1 MRAPARIVFSC
12 EHGGNQ
18 IPVECA
24 AQFSTPRAKQLL
36 HSHRGWDPGALEAAQ
51 SLATQAGQ
59 PLIASTIT
67 RLAVD
72 LNRSLDHPNVHS
84 EIVSQMSQRQR
95 DRLVRHYYAPYR
107 KELAKRLQEAVQAKH
122 FVLHLSIHTFTPRL
136 RGVLRDFEIGL
147 LFDPARTNES
157 WICSRWQQHL
167 TQLSP
172 RLRVEMNRPYLGIDD
187 GLTTAMRAQFADRQY
202 AGIELEINSRL
213 RRRTSAGRQRLWQ
226 TLYETL
232 KMTLTELPAKTA

>member
-1 MRAPARIVFSC
+1 MRAPAQIVFSC

-24 AQFSTPRAKQLL
+24 AQFSTPRAQQWLR
-36 HSHRGWDPGALEAAQ
+36 SHRGWDPGALEAAQ

-67 RLAVD
+67 RMAVD

-95 DRLVRHYYAPYR
+95 NRLIRKYYAPYR
-107 KELAKRLQEAVQAKH
+107 NQLAQRLHHTVQSEH
-122 FVLHLSIHTFTPRL
+122 FVLHLSIHTFTPRF
-136 RGVLRDFEIGL
+136 RGVLREFEIGL
-147 LFDPARTNES
+147 LFDPARTNEA
-157 WICSRWQQHL
+157 WICSRWQQHM

-172 RLRVEMNRPYLGIDD
+172 RLRVELNRPYLGIDD
-187 GLTTAMRAQFADRQY
+187 GLTTAMRARFTDDQY

-226 TLYETL
+226 TLYKTL
-232 KMTLTELPAKTA
+232 KMTLTELPVKTS